1 MFEAFNRAVFT
12 LAQAALLSL
21 LWAVSVSAQ
30 TQVYTAD
37 RSKHALTHVRDDL
50 SDEVEELVL
59 LGRSFFKIPWVE
71 APAATSARDGLGPL
85 FNANTCVSCH
95 EHNGAGGGFIPMG
108 SDLYKVPRSSVVRL
122 HHLNNREW
130 QVDPVYGNQL
140 SINGIRE
147 VPYEASYQVQIQPD
161 EGNRRLNKPNLI
173 LKALNYGPL
182 SSNTQWHLLR
192 APALAGMALI
202 ESIPADQIRKR
213 ADPNDVD
220 QDGISGRT
228 VEVWSRANQRYEL
241 GRYNWKNTQ
250 STLRDQI
257 ANAAHVDMGLRNSLY
272 PEVNCSPV
280 QTECLSAY
288 RSGALDLPDLRLQ
301 AMALYLA
308 NLKAPKINRLNSEQK
323 AGMNHFSALG
333 CQQCHTND
341 YTTLMGEPVPIY
353 SDLLLHDMGE
363 GLAGSGPNANEW
375 RTAPLIGLG
384 LRKHLKHP
392 AYLHDGRASTL
403 HEAILWHGGEAEL
416 SQRTFTALS
425 AEDQQQLIQFL
436 ETL

>member
-1 MFEAFNRAVFT
+1 MFIALHRAVHT

-21 LWAVSVSAQ
+21 LWAGSVSAQ

-50 SDEVEELVL
+50 SVDVEELAL

-71 APAATSARDGLGPL
+71 APAATTARDGLGPL

-95 EHNGAGGGFIPMG
+95 EHNGAGGGFLDSG
-108 SDLYKVPRSSVVRL
+108 SDLLKVPRSTIVRL
-122 HHLNNREW
+122 HHLDNGEW
-130 QVDPVYGNQL
+130 LVDPVYGNQL

-147 VPYEASYQVQIQPD
+147 VPYEASYHVQIQPA
-161 EGNRRLNKPNLI
+161 ESNQRLNKPHLI
-173 LKALNYGPL
+173 FKELNYGPL

-192 APALAGMALI
+192 APALVGMALI

-220 QDGISGRT
+220 QDGISGRA
-228 VEVWSRANQRYEL
+228 VEVWSRSNQRYEL

-250 STLRDQI
+250 STLLDQI
-257 ANAAHVDMGLRNSLY
+257 ANAAHGDMGLRNSLY
-272 PEVNCSPV
+272 PEVNCTSV
-280 QTECLSAY
+280 QIECLNAY
-288 RSGALDLPDLRLQ
+288 KSDTLDLPDRRLQ
-301 AMALYLA
+301 AMALYLTS
-308 NLKAPKINRLNSEQK
+308 LKAPKVNRRNSEQE
-323 AGMNHFSALG
+323 AGIRLFSAIG
-333 CQQCHTND
+333 CQQCHTNE
-341 YTTLMGEPVPIY
+341 YTTSAGEPAPIY

-363 GLAGSGPNANEW
+363 ELAGSGPNATEW
-375 RTAPLIGLG
+375 RTAPLMGLG
-384 LRKHLKHP
+384 LRKHLKRP

-403 HEAILWHGGEAEL
+403 FEAVLWHGGEAKLSKSKFTEL
-416 SQRTFTALS
+416 SVEHQRH
-425 AEDQQQLIQFL
+425 LIQFL